1 MKTIQLKINNQ
12 ILDFANI
19 GELAVY
25 IVQEL
30 AKDNIENVLDIKY
43 NNVPSKRF
51 KSSKELFKEAN
62 I

>member
-19 GELAVY
+19 SELAIY
-25 IVQEL
+25 TVQEL
-30 AKDNIENVLDIKY
+30 AKTNIENILDAKY
-43 NNVPSKRF
+43 NGVASKRF